1 MFVKGISMLFIL
13 FAVSSGIELST
24 LSQGLTK
31 SHLQSAVIRN
41 KEELKKIWDRLGI
54 RDKIPTVDFEKELV
68 IILAPSRR
76 GQGSVQISGVE
87 KKGNNIEVRFIMRP
101 YDAVDSKIQSTQLSP
116 YIVAKLY
123 PLVDVEETNVE
134 FFEDIP
140 RPLIPTN
147 NGIGQGSS
155 YTNVLSGYKNMT
167 TSQFL
172 PLDTGS
178 VWTYRVESNGSTR
191 EETYSILS
199 ISQDGW
205 SIFDNFFGQR
215 QIAMRID
222 PVGDIYVL
230 SKSGIASFYTPEI
243 QKIFKRSQFSTPAG
257 RFNDLMIVTIPKT
270 DGFWFKD
277 VYAKGVGLIYHEQE
291 SPKGVI
297 KYTLVR
303 AHVRG
308 KDYPGR

>member
-1 MFVKGISMLFIL
+1 MIVKGISMLFIL
-13 FAVSSGIELST
+13 FAMSSGIELSI

-31 SHLQSAVIRN
+31 KPIQSAVVKN
-41 KEELKKIWDRLGI
+41 KEELKKIWSRLGI
-54 RDKIPTVDFEKELV
+54 SGEIPAVDFKKELV
-68 IILAPSRR
+68 VVLIPSRR
-76 GQGSVQISGVE
+76 GQGSVQVSGVE
-87 KKGNNIEVRFIMRP
+87 RKGNDVEVRFILRP
-101 YDAVDSKIQSTQLSP
+101 SATASKTQSVQLTP
-116 YIVAKLY
+116 YIAVKLY
-123 PLVDVEETNVE
+123 PLDVEKANVR

-140 RPLIPTN
+140 RPPVPPN
-147 NGIGQGSS
+147 SGIGQGAS
-155 YTNVLSGYKNMT
+155 YTNVLSGYRNMA

-172 PLDTGS
+172 PLDKGG

-230 SKSGIASFYTPEI
+230 SESGIVGFYTPEV
-243 QKIFKRSQFSTPAG
+243 QKSFKRSQFSTPAG
-257 RFNDLMIVTIPKT
+257 KFNDLMVVTIPKT
-270 DGFWFKD
+270 NGFWFKD
-277 VYAKGVGLIYHEQE
+277 VYAKGVGLIYHEQK

-297 KYTLVR
+297 KYTLLR

-308 KDYPGR
+308 KDYPSN